1 MTFKCSC
8 EVRQKGLSNGFSF
21 NLVNKLV
28 LWNKIELIIMM
39 TLMNINAFQRVED
52 ARVCSNMLIV

>member
-1 MTFKCSC
+1 MQLS
-8 EVRQKGLSNGFSF
+8 EVRRNGLSNGFSF

-39 TLMNINAFQRVED
+39 KLMNINAFQRVEN
-52 ARVCSNMLIV
+52 ARVCSKT